1 MRAAVTMACEVCFS
15 SGLVT
20 LSVTSNEPF
29 LKKKKKK
36 LPKMH
41 NMLLSLL
48 SIKSSELCHH
58 LLFFVSCV
66 TRKEKVMQSVCV
78 AHTGCHCVFMRAG
91 IFQTLFCLEFLTR
104 GGKVWLR
111 HGTLIIRTHRMAEDD
126 KLKNSLERSWKT
138 SFPYIK
144 SVNFLFYVNYYIP
157 TNYFDRNANS
167 ARLKMSIWKL
177 VFWWSIVKKWHVSVK
192 CMKLTP
198 QIGLKSIR

>member
-1 MRAAVTMACEVCFS
+1 MCRTHRM
-15 SGLVT
+15 
-20 LSVTSNEPF
+20 P
-29 LKKKKKK
+29 
-36 LPKMH
+36 
-41 NMLLSLL
+41 
-48 SIKSSELCHH
+48 LC
-58 LLFFVSCV
+58 
-66 TRKEKVMQSVCV
+66 
-78 AHTGCHCVFMRAG
+78 FMRAG

-167 ARLKMSIWKL
+167 ARLKMSIWK
-177 VFWWSIVKKWHVSVK
+177 VSHFVSCHLMEYCQK
-192 CMKLTP
+192 MACQCQMHETDTADWTK
-198 QIGLKSIR
+198 ID